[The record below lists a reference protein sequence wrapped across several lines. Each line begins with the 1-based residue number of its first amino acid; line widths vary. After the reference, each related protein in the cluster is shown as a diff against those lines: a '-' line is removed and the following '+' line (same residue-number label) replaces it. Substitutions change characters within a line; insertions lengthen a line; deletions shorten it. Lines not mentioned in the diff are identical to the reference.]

1 MSDRTPSQV
10 DAVVV
15 GAGFSGL
22 YATYRL
28 RESGR
33 TVRAFDAASG
43 VGGVWTWNRYPGART
58 DSLHMTYCYS
68 FDKQLLND
76 WAYSEVNPGQPEVLS
91 YLEHVAERF
100 DLKKHYT
107 FGTTVASAAFDE
119 ASGRWHIVTDAG
131 ETVSAK
137 YFVTGLG
144 LVSAPLLPTAPGLD
158 DYQGELVH
166 TAQWPTEGVDFAGKR
181 VAVIGT
187 GSSGVQ
193 LVAKVKGEV
202 GDLTVFQRTANWVAG
217 TPNRPV
223 TKEDLAEIRDNY
235 DTLWHR
241 VRHHPAGWPW
251 EPAGRTAV
259 DADPAEREKIFEEK
273 WNEGGFALLYGA
285 FDDLSTDKAANDML
299 CEFMRRKIRAVVQD
313 AGLAEKLI
321 PTHPYGA
328 KRPPTTDGYYE
339 AFNQDNV
346 HLVSLRDTPIESFT
360 EKGIRTSAGELEFDV
375 IVMATG
381 FDAITGAFTR
391 MQIRGLGGRDLNE
404 YWNHGPK
411 TYLGLTVPGFPNM
424 FTVAGPQTP
433 FANLPPGAQAQAG
446 WIDDAISWL
455 EASDASFLQVSEEA
469 GQSWTDLC
477 NEIAESLPTTSA
489 GAEANSWFTG
499 ANVAGK
505 AVAYSIYFGGH
516 ESHADLCD
524 AEAAAAYPNFV
535 KAKSV
540 DDLRAAAEH
549 EFA

>member
-1 MSDRTPSQV
+1 MSDNTVSHV
-10 DAVVV
+10 DAVVI

-33 TVRAFDAASG
+33 SVRAFDAASG

-68 FDKQLLND
+68 FDKALLD
-76 WAYSEVNPGQPEVLS
+76 EWAYSEVNPAQPEVLS
-91 YLEHVAERF
+91 YLQHVTDRF
-100 DLKKHYT
+100 DLAKHYT
-107 FGTTVASAAFDE
+107 FDTSVVSADFNEGT
-119 ASGRWHIVTDAG
+119 GRWEIVTDSG
-131 ETVSAK
+131 ERVSAT

-144 LVSAPLLPTAPGLD
+144 LVSAPIKPTAPGLENFR
-158 DYQGELVH
+158 GELVH
-166 TAQWPTEGVDFAGKR
+166 TAQWPDEGVDFAGKR

-193 LVAKVKGEV
+193 LIAKIKGEV
-202 GDLTVFQRTANWVAG
+202 GDLTVLQRTANWVAG

-223 TKEDLAEIRDNY
+223 TEEDLAEIRENY
-235 DTLWHR
+235 DTVWNR

-251 EPAGRTAV
+251 EPAGRLAV
-259 DADPAEREKIFEEK
+259 ETEPEEREKIFEEK

-285 FDDLSTDKAANDML
+285 FDDLSTDKAANDLL
-299 CEFMRRKIRAVVQD
+299 CEFMRQKIRAMVD
-313 AGLAEKLI
+313 DPDTADKLI

-339 AFNQDNV
+339 AYNQDNV
-346 HLVSLRDTPIESFT
+346 HLVSLRDTPIEEFT
-360 EKGIRTSAGELEFDV
+360 EKGILTSQGELEFDV

-391 MQIRGLGGRDLNE
+391 MQIRGVGGRDLND
-404 YWNHGPK
+404 YWSDGPM
-411 TYLGLTVPGFPNM
+411 TYLGLCVPGFPNM

-446 WIDDAISWL
+446 WIDDAITWL
-455 EASDASFLQVSEEA
+455 EGSDASYLQVSEEA
-469 GQSWTDLC
+469 GRKWTELC

-499 ANVAGK
+499 ANVEGK

-516 ESHADLCD
+516 ESHSDLCD
-524 AEAAAAYPNFV
+524 AEAADDYPSFV
-535 KAKSV
+535 KTNSV
-540 DDLRAAAEH
+540 DELKAASQVQYA
-549 EFA
+549 